1 MTKKEVIEQIKNKT
15 NMMNVLKNE
24 GKIDEAYKVMN
35 EIELHEKE
43 LKIIDKTEQNVT
55 NSDLKNLTKIVE
67 PNKNKSFANIIK
79 NITPNYNGTDDGM
92 LVPEDQQKKIN
103 DLKVDNDSLQD
114 LITVKKA
121 LAPTG
126 SYIVRRKGSNKLTK
140 TNQGGKITPMAKA
153 NFELRT
159 YAIEDYKG
167 LIPVTSQFL
176 EDTAENM
183 ESFMRAEL
191 AEAGAETVRAEV
203 LTILDTFTP
212 ETIVDI
218 SDLKALT
225 IKGFNKELLKGASW
239 IIGQSTLAYLY
250 TLKDVNGRFLVE
262 QDLTKADGLVLFGK
276 PIKVLSDID
285 MPEGKIHFGNFKEAV
300 YEFDLEQTKI
310 AKSVDF
316 GFDEDVVY
324 FRAVERFD
332 IVKNDENASKV
343 ITFTIPSPVATLSRN
358 KK

>member
-15 NMMNVLKNE
+15 NMMNTLKNE
-24 GKIDEAYKVMN
+24 GKIEEAFKVMN

-43 LKIIDKTEQNVT
+43 LAILNKTEVDNKSELTNLVNVAP
-55 NSDLKNLTKIVE
+55 K
-67 PNKNKSFANIIK
+67 NKNSFANIIK
-79 NITPNYNGTDDGM
+79 NSKPNYNGTDEGV

-103 DLKVDNDSLQD
+103 ELKVDNDSLQD

-126 SYIVRRKGSNKLTK
+126 SYVVRERGSKKLVK
-140 TNQGGKITPMAKA
+140 TNQGGKISTLGKA

-159 YAIEDYKG
+159 YAVEDYKG
-167 LIPVTSQFL
+167 LIPVTAQFL

-183 ESFMRAEL
+183 EAFMRAEL

-203 LTILDTFTP
+203 LGVLNSFDSV
-212 ETIVDI
+212 EI
-218 SDLKALT
+218 SNIADLKALT

-239 IIGQSTLAYLY
+239 IMGQSTLAYLY
-250 TLKDVNGRFLVE
+250 TLKDTNGRFLVE
-262 QDLTKADGLVLFGK
+262 PDMTKADGLTLFGK
-276 PIKVLSDID
+276 SIKVLSDED

-300 YEFDLEQTKI
+300 YQFDLEQTKI

-316 GFDEDVVY
+316 GFDEDMIY

-332 IVKNDENASKV
+332 VIKHDERASKV
-343 ITFTIPSPVATLSRN
+343 INLEIPSSVATVSTRS